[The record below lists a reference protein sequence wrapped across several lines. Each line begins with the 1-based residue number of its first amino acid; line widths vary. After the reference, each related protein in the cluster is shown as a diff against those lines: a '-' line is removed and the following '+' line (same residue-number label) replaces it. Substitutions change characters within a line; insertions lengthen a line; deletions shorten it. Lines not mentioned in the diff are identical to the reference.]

1 METFLTELRGRQD
14 VLEGDI
20 FELLYS
26 LSGDHKRSV
35 FPSHSNPDS
44 RFPRL
49 QGAVRRLQADEECG
63 GAAGA
68 GWWCFSSGWPPGGVF
83 HVPGEVIGS
92 GQADYNLSPPVQ
104 APK

>member
-35 FPSHSNPDS
+35 FPSDSNPDS

-68 GWWCFSSGWPPGGVF
+68 GWPPGGVF
-83 HVPGEVIGS
+83 HVPGEVIVTRQWPGR
-92 GQADYNLSPPVQ
+92 L
-104 APK
+104 